1 MSLKPFNFGVVTKRV
16 LPFKALKNSSA
27 QPMPL
32 SKILDLVSW
41 AAKENLIEEVS
52 LDDDDIL
59 AWSPETADDFKDKGH
74 AMYAQLADLKARLDK
89 AELTVAAITCDLT
102 SHQVFAHGAF
112 SNNDPKVRELAR
124 RKAERALEIGR
135 ALNASLFVFNGDS
148 EGFDSP
154 FTVSWSDAWKR
165 LAAGLDAISL
175 YASQQHLTNFR
186 GGVIAPRQSA
196 AYLYGFL
203 NTPSDALNL
212 ILSLLKDRNFW
223 SIAPATSQLAAQGWE
238 KAPAGVSNIV
248 GARRLA
254 MLKVGG
260 GADKPFKRAP
270 HPILGTANLTET
282 AELFW
287 LLEKMNWKGA
297 VEFDNV
303 TSVSDA
309 KSLNDDMT
317 CKQFIANC
325 SNALT
330 VALQLAEKIKADEL
344 AELTP
349 SEADLMAATLL
360 GHLDVDQVILRTI
373 KNLPPAFETPVRQ
386 QSQNGRRDGNGDRQQ
401 NQNGRR
407 DGNGNGDRQQNQNGR
422 RDNNG
427 NGDRQQ
433 NQNGR
438 RDGNGQRR
446 NDQPRQPQPEQSAPA
461 VEPAPAPAVE
471 PAPVAPAVEPV
482 APAVEPVA
490 PAVEPVASAVEPV
503 APAAS
508 AVEAAPAP
516 EPAVAETVEPVV
528 APAAEPAS
536 AVAEPQPEEPRA
548 VPHQEAGLPPLPPPA
563 AAPENDEEAPAADGE
578 PILLPEEK
586 PAKSA
591 SRRSPRRSGGSRS
604 KSSGTRRSP
613 RAKKSGGSGDAA
625 PSAEP

>member
-1 MSLKPFNFGVVTKRV
+1 MSLKPFNFGVVTKRI

-41 AAKENLIEEVS
+41 AARENLIEEVS

-165 LAAGLDAISL
+165 LAFGLDAISL
-175 YASQQHLTNFR
+175 YASQQRLTNFR

-373 KNLPPAFETPVRQ
+373 KNLPPAFETPA
-386 QSQNGRRDGNGDRQQ
+386 RQQ

-407 DGNGNGDRQQNQNGR
+407 DGSNDRQQNQGQSQNGR
-422 RDNNG
+422 RDGSN
-427 NGDRQQ
+427 DRQQNQ

-438 RDGNGQRR
+438 RDGSNDRQQNQGQNGRRDGQRR

-461 VEPAPAPAVE
+461 VEPA
-471 PAPVAPAVEPV
+471 
-482 APAVEPVA
+482 
-490 PAVEPVASAVEPV
+490 
-503 APAAS
+503 
-508 AVEAAPAP
+508 AAPA
-516 EPAVAETVEPVV
+516 VEPVV
-528 APAAEPAS
+528 APAIEPAAPVVEPVVEPAAAPAAEPVVAPAVEPPAPEPVVVAEVSEPVAPVAESAPAEAEPA
-536 AVAEPQPEEPRA
+536 AEPSVAPR
-548 VPHQEAGLPPLPPPA
+548 QEAGLPPMPPPA
-563 AAPENDEEAPAADGE
+563 AAPENDEETPADDGE

-604 KSSGTRRSP
+604 KSSGTRRAP
-613 RAKKSGGSGDAA
+613 RAKKTGGSGEAA
-625 PSAEP
+625 PSAEQ

>member
-1 MSLKPFNFGVVTKRV
+1 MSLKPFNFGVVTKRI

-41 AAKENLIEEVS
+41 AARENLIEEVS

-89 AELTVAAITCDLT
+89 AELSVAAITCDLT

-175 YASQQHLTNFR
+175 YASQQRLTNFR

-373 KNLPPAFETPVRQ
+373 KNLPPAFETPA
-386 QSQNGRRDGNGDRQQ
+386 RQQ

-407 DGNGNGDRQQNQNGR
+407 DGSNDRQQNQGQNGRRDGSNDRQQNQGQNGRRDGSNDRQQGQNQNGR
-422 RDNNG
+422 RD
-427 NGDRQQ
+427 
-433 NQNGR
+433 
-438 RDGNGQRR
+438 GQRR
-446 NDQPRQPQPEQSAPA
+446 NDQPRQPQPEQP
-461 VEPAPAPAVE
+461 
-471 PAPVAPAVEPV
+471 APAVEPV
-482 APAVEPVA
+482 AAPAVEPVVASAIEPAAPVVEPVVEPAAAPAAEPVVA
-490 PAVEPVASAVEPV
+490 PAVEPPAPEPVVVAEVSEPV
-503 APAAS
+503 APVA
-508 AVEAAPAP
+508 EPAPA
-516 EPAVAETVEPVV
+516 EA
-528 APAAEPAS
+528 APAAEPS
-536 AVAEPQPEEPRA
+536 AAPR
-548 VPHQEAGLPPLPPPA
+548 QEAGLPPMPPPA
-563 AAPENDEEAPAADGE
+563 AAPENDEETPADDGE

-604 KSSGTRRSP
+604 KSSGTRRAP
-613 RAKKSGGSGDAA
+613 RAKKTGGSGEAA
-625 PSAEP
+625 PSAEQ

>member
-1 MSLKPFNFGVVTKRV
+1 MSLKPFNFGVVTKRI

-32 SKILDLVSW
+32 AKILDLVAW

-135 ALNASLFVFNGDS
+135 VLNASLFVFNGDS

-175 YASQQHLTNFR
+175 YATQQHLTNFR

-260 GADKPFKRAP
+260 GGDKPFKRAP

-386 QSQNGRRDGNGDRQQ
+386 Q
-401 NQNGRR
+401 
-407 DGNGNGDRQQNQNGR
+407 NQNGR

-438 RDGNGQRR
+438 RDGNNGDRQQGQNGRRDNNGNNDRQQGQNGRRDGNGQRR
-446 NDQPRQPQPEQSAPA
+446 NDPPRQPQPEQPAPAVETPAPTPEPVAAPVVEPAVPAVEAAPVVEPVVPAAPA
-461 VEPAPAPAVE
+461 VEPAPAP
-471 PAPVAPAVEPV
+471 EPV
-482 APAVEPVA
+482 AAE
-490 PAVEPVASAVEPV
+490 AS
-503 APAAS
+503 
-508 AVEAAPAP
+508 
-516 EPAVAETVEPVV
+516 EPVV
-528 APAAEPAS
+528 APAAEPVPVA
-536 AVAEPQPEEPRA
+536 AEPQPAEPQA
-548 VPHQEAGLPPLPPPA
+548 AAHQEAGLPPLPPPA
-563 AAPENDEEAPAADGE
+563 AAPENDEETPAADGE

>member
-1 MSLKPFNFGVVTKRV
+1 MSLKPFNFGVVTKRI

-41 AAKENLIEEVS
+41 AARENLIEEVS

-175 YASQQHLTNFR
+175 YASQQRLTNFR

-373 KNLPPAFETPVRQ
+373 KNLPPAFETPA
-386 QSQNGRRDGNGDRQQ
+386 RQQ

-407 DGNGNGDRQQNQNGR
+407 DGSNDRQQNQGQNGRRDGSNDRQQGQNQNGR
-422 RDNNG
+422 RD
-427 NGDRQQ
+427 
-433 NQNGR
+433 
-438 RDGNGQRR
+438 GQRR
-446 NDQPRQPQPEQSAPA
+446 NDQPRQPQPEQP
-461 VEPAPAPAVE
+461 
-471 PAPVAPAVEPV
+471 APAVEPV
-482 APAVEPVA
+482 AA
-490 PAVEPVASAVEPV
+490 PA
-503 APAAS
+503 
-508 AVEAAPAP
+508 
-516 EPAVAETVEPVV
+516 VEPVV
-528 APAAEPAS
+528 APAIEPAAPVVEPVVEPAAAPAAEPVVAPAVEPPASEPVVVAEVSEPVAPVAEPAP
-536 AVAEPQPEEPRA
+536 AEAEPEAEPSAAPR
-548 VPHQEAGLPPLPPPA
+548 QEAGLPPMPPPA
-563 AAPENDEEAPAADGE
+563 AAPENDEETPADDGE

-586 PAKSA
+586 QAKSA

-604 KSSGTRRSP
+604 KSSGTRRAP
-613 RAKKSGGSGDAA
+613 RAKKTGGSGEAA
-625 PSAEP
+625 PSAEQ

>member
-1 MSLKPFNFGVVTKRV
+1 MSLKPFNFGVVTKRI

-41 AAKENLIEEVS
+41 AARENLIEEVS

-89 AELTVAAITCDLT
+89 AELSVAAITCDLT

-175 YASQQHLTNFR
+175 YASQQRLTNFR

-373 KNLPPAFETPVRQ
+373 KNLPPAFETPA
-386 QSQNGRRDGNGDRQQ
+386 RQQ

-407 DGNGNGDRQQNQNGR
+407 DGSNDRQQNQG
-422 RDNNG
+422 
-427 NGDRQQ
+427 
-433 NQNGR
+433 QNGR
-438 RDGNGQRR
+438 RDGQRR
-446 NDQPRQPQPEQSAPA
+446 NDQPRQPQPEQ
-461 VEPAPAPAVE
+461 PAPAVE
-471 PAPVAPAVEPV
+471 PAAPAVEPVVAPAVEPV
-482 APAVEPVA
+482 AAPVVEPVAAPAVEPAAAPAAEPVVA
-490 PAVEPVASAVEPV
+490 PAVEPPAPEPVVVVEVSEPV
-503 APAAS
+503 APVA
-508 AVEAAPAP
+508 EPAPA
-516 EPAVAETVEPVV
+516 EA
-528 APAAEPAS
+528 APAAEPS
-536 AVAEPQPEEPRA
+536 AAPR
-548 VPHQEAGLPPLPPPA
+548 QEAGLPPMPPPA
-563 AAPENDEEAPAADGE
+563 AAPENDEETPADDGE

-604 KSSGTRRSP
+604 KSSGTRRAP
-613 RAKKSGGSGDAA
+613 RAKKTGGSGEAA
-625 PSAEP
+625 PSAEQ